1 MTYAAMHTQDTQ
13 DTQARCIHKQATA
26 PGATIRQRAMLV
38 LATACML
45 LIGTA
50 SVVDTE
56 RTGLSGSLDG
66 ASRVISS
73 RGRMSGSLDGA
84 SRVISSRGR
93 NGTGAIHSDGRN
105 NKGTI
110 YSNGRNTHG

>member
-73 RGRMSGSLDGA
+73 RGR
-84 SRVISSRGR
+84 